1 MNCDIN
7 NYRIYTYKEGSLSL
21 VIFPGVSTSAAISLS
36 SRGVTLNVN
45 NLCIN
50 WR

>member
-1 MNCDIN
+1 MYCVIN
-7 NYRIYTYKEGSLSL
+7 IYPINTYKEALSRR
-21 VIFPGVSTSAAISLS
+21 VIFPGVSAAAALSLS
-36 SRGVTLNVN
+36 FRGVTLNVN

>member
-1 MNCDIN
+1 MNCVFNTYPIN
-7 NYRIYTYKEGSLSL
+7 TCKEPSSRL
-21 VIFPGVSTSAAISLS
+21 VIFPGVYAAAALSLS
-36 SRGVTLNVN
+36 SSGVTLNVN

>member
-1 MNCDIN
+1 MDCYIN
-7 NYRIYTYKEGSLSL
+7 NYRIYTYKEGHSYL
-21 VIFPGVSTSAAISLS
+21 VISPDAFIAAMISLS
-36 SRGVTLNVN
+36 YHGVTLNVN

>member
-1 MNCDIN
+1 MGSDIN
-7 NYRIYTYKEGSLSL
+7 NYRINTYKEGSLSL
-21 VIFPGVSTSAAISLS
+21 VISPGVFTTAVLFLS

>member
-1 MNCDIN
+1 MDCTIN
-7 NYRIYTYKEGSLSL
+7 NYMINTYKEGSLSL
-21 VIFPGVSTSAAISLS
+21 VISPSVFPEAAISLV